1 MATEN
6 VPVFNKYDGNGAA
19 TEFSIG
25 FPYLDTSF
33 IKVYIKRAG
42 ENEEKLDDSRFSFVN
57 DTTIK
62 FPVLDTDTVL
72 QEGEVITIQRETS
85 LGSDYEFDNQIRL
98 FPEEVMNA
106 DDLSFQQIQE
116 LARDLERAVKVKPTD
131 NQTSDELIDEVY
143 GSLSSAIDIAGDAIN
158 AANQAQQAADNAIA
172 SVEEA
177 QKQVIA
183 VTEYTDQKKAEI
195 DNIVKEA
202 EESVDSTI
210 ASAVEEVRQSA
221 LDAAYEAIN
230 DAAAE
235 ATTIVVEYTNKE
247 IKPQLNEIANN
258 ASESA
263 ENASESA
270 GLAAEEAEEA
280 KHWAEDS
287 RVWAT
292 GEDTEV
298 DELESGEHS
307 ARVYSELAKAGAVR
321 AEEVEARI
329 GDVVHKDGEETITGQ
344 KTFEQETVFCG
355 GSDNEGNLGQI
366 RIINSESSYGAIL
379 RFDGSKLNLLLTN
392 KDDANGNWN
401 DLRPLTINPENGSLS
416 GITPGIATNNTVIPT
431 TAWVKSVL
439 SSNGNGLATIS
450 KSGNGYIQFTNGFQV
465 CWGIGT
471 YASESTISFAKAF
484 TTNARV
490 IPVIGPN
497 TTSSTLNCTV
507 NTLTKTNFKIV
518 HNVSGSGSTSIM
530 YIAVGY

>member
-33 IKVYIKRAG
+33 IKVYIKRNG

-62 FPVLDTDTVL
+62 FPVLETDTVL

-116 LARDLERAVKVKPTD
+116 LARDLERAVKVRPTD

-235 ATTIVVEYTNKE
+235 ATAIVVEYTNKE

-292 GEDTEV
+292 GEDAEV
-298 DELESGEHS
+298 EELESGEHS
-307 ARVYSELAKAGAVR
+307 ARIYSELAKAGAIR
-321 AEEVEARI
+321 AEEAEGRI
-329 GDVVHKDGEETITGQ
+329 GDVAHLSNDETFTGQ
-344 KTFEQETVFCG
+344 KTFEQKVTSKGNFYRQIDFPYTDTPAETSYVGYTIKDSNNNTFAGVDGVLYSSGTNCTQMYITGKSGTLRRMYVQETKDGTVTYNYGQTAGSQWIKIPKGAGTAVLICWGNVGVADIASSKTVSFPTAFTDNPRIALTSSG
-355 GSDNEGNLGQI
+355 GSSQVYQNV
-366 RIINSESSYGAIL
+366 INSM
-379 RFDGSKLNLLLTN
+379 
-392 KDDANGNWN
+392 
-401 DLRPLTINPENGSLS
+401 
-416 GITPGIATNNTVIPT
+416 
-431 TAWVKSVL
+431 
-439 SSNGNGLATIS
+439 
-450 KSGNGYIQFTNGFQV
+450 
-465 CWGIGT
+465 
-471 YASESTISFAKAF
+471 ST
-484 TTNARV
+484 
-490 IPVIGPN
+490 
-497 TTSSTLNCTV
+497 
-507 NTLTKTNFKIV
+507 TNFKMICTGGAASQGF
-518 HNVSGSGSTSIM
+518 HW
-530 YIAVGY
+530 IAVGNAAL